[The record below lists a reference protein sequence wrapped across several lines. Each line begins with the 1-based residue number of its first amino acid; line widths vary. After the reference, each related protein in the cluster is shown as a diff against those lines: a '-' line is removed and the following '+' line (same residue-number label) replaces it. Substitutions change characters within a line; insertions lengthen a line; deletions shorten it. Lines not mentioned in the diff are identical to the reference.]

1 MMKITCDG
9 YHLYHFILLFSSS
22 HHEFCLQLCYYCYYV
37 ITDKTISVNSWTE
50 QVPVFLL
57 SLILETQTDNTEIS
71 NLFIKIFSESFSIKN
86 LFIMLQEA
94 IYIYTKSQLN
104 PANCIGRLIW
114 QIFMDLVKNYN
125 FTCKLGSFKKY
136 RHSAMYKT
144 IKKLGLVYMWII
156 FQFPV
161 Y

>member
-1 MMKITCDG
+1 MKITCDG
-9 YHLYHFILLFSSS
+9 YYLYHFILIFSSS

-50 QVPVFLL
+50 PVSVFLL

-71 NLFIKIFSESFSIKN
+71 NLFITIFSESFSIKN

-104 PANCIGRLIW
+104 PTNCIECLIW
-114 QIFMDLVKNYN
+114 QIFMDLIKKYN
-125 FTCKLGSFKKY
+125 FTCKL
-136 RHSAMYKT
+136 RM
-144 IKKLGLVYMWII
+144 
-156 FQFPV
+156 
-161 Y
+161 